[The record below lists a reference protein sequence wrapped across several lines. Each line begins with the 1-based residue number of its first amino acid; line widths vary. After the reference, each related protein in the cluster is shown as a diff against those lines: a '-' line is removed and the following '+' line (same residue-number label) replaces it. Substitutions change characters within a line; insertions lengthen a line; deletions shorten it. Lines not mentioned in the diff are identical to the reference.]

1 MSAKFVLFDTDL
13 DCADWQTCVVVGA
26 AYFRGDRVY

>member
-1 MSAKFVLFDTDL
+1 MSAKFVLFDTDF

-26 AYFRGDRVY
+26 AYYSGDRAY